1 MFAKTI
7 IDSDAFIDMP
17 LSTQALYFHLSMRA
31 DDDGFINNAK
41 KIQRMIGA
49 SDDDLK
55 MLAAKRFIIP
65 FDTGIV
71 VIKHW
76 KIHNYIRGDRKKDTV
91 YPEEMAL
98 LTEKENGAYSLKAEE
113 PVLIEAPSDETPR
126 KKAYSESSLPYSFDY
141 KIRHAFYGE
150 ICPVCGFPMEGTVDE
165 AGVGSDA
172 RRPSIQHNIPIS
184 KGGRHELGNI
194 SVICHKCNISLQNT
208 ETGRLNADEVIAK
221 WDEICMTGKCQSSGS
236 QAPDKCQHRLGKDRL
251 VEDSVGEESIGDVA
265 PDINV
270 GHKPPKAVRHKYG
283 MYEQVFLTDEDY
295 EKLKAEFPHDYSERI
310 ARLDEYIASTG
321 KKYKNHLATIRAWA
335 RKDKPAAGANSK
347 PKNSN
352 PFLDMLEDESYE

>member
-1 MFAKTI
+1 MAERRMFAKTI

-126 KKAYSESSLPYSFDY
+126 KTAYRESSLPYSFDY
-141 KIRHAFYGE
+141 KIRQAFYGE
-150 ICPVCGFPMEGTVDE
+150 PCPVCGYAMRGTVDE

-172 RRPSIQHNIPIS
+172 RRPSIQHNLPIS
-184 KGGRHELGNI
+184 KGGKHELGNI
-194 SVICHKCNISLQNT
+194 SVICHQCNISLQNT

-251 VEDSVGEESIGDVA
+251 ELGEGSVGEDKEEAAPPTCAKRFTPPTNDMVVDYCLSRGRDVEDA
-265 PDINV
+265 HRFAHRFVDYYISNGWMV
-270 GHKPPKAVRHKYG
+270 GKNKMKDWKAAVRTW
-283 MYEQVFLTDEDY
+283 EQK
-295 EKLKAEFPHDYSERI
+295 EKQY
-310 ARLDEYIASTG
+310 ARSVA
-321 KKYKNHLATIRAWA
+321 
-335 RKDKPAAGANSK
+335 

-352 PFLDMLEDESYE
+352 PFLDMLSEGDYE